1 MCQGLF
7 WVMGNQWWRPSYW
20 RDGAYIPAGL
30 DKNLENKFK
39 KSSQVVISPKRNH
52 GKRIQGQQ
60 GCCCTWELRSPSGEV
75 MFGQRHEVSELIS
88 GWGGSQ
94 CSGWGRRPPC
104 SDTGIA
110 RPGDRHG
117 LRGQKGEWE
126 GKRWD
131 GAGLGCGE
139 LQSSGW
145 GLGTRFCETASCKV
159 PDIVGVHGPLD
170 KWFLTTYHLLNPLLG
185 KGTEMG

>member
-39 KSSQVVISPKRNH
+39 KSSHVVISPKRHH

-60 GCCCTWELRSPSGEV
+60 GCCCTWEVRSPSGEV

-94 CSGWGRRPPC
+94 CSGWGRSPPALIQEQQGQVAG
-104 SDTGIA
+104 TA
-110 RPGDRHG
+110 WGDRRENG
-117 LRGQKGEWE
+117 RERGEMEQGWVVESSRALDE
-126 GKRWD
+126 V
-131 GAGLGCGE
+131 LE
-139 LQSSGW
+139 LDSARQ
-145 GLGTRFCETASCKV
+145 LHVKY
-159 PDIVGVHGPLD
+159 
-170 KWFLTTYHLLNPLLG
+170 LT
-185 KGTEMG
+185 

>member
-88 GWGGSQ
+88 GWGGQPVQWLREEAPLLWYRNSKARWPARLE
-94 CSGWGRRPPC
+94 GTEGRM
-104 SDTGIA
+104 G
-110 RPGDRHG
+110 
-117 LRGQKGEWE
+117 
-126 GKRWD
+126 GKEVRWSR
-131 GAGLGCGE
+131 AGLWRAPE
-139 LQSSGW
+139 LWMRSW
-145 GLGTRFCETASCKV
+145 
-159 PDIVGVHGPLD
+159 
-170 KWFLTTYHLLNPLLG
+170 N
-185 KGTEMG
+185 